1 MALEPLEPLLHS
13 QLRLAVGSLLVNVES
28 ADFTWLLEK
37 TDATRGNLSVQLSKL
52 KDAGYIKVKKT
63 FKGSYP
69 NTSCSLTAKGLKAF
83 EGYVEAI
90 KGYLEQ

>member
-1 MALEPLEPLLHS
+1 LLHN
-13 QLRLAVGSLLVNVES
+13 QLRLAVVSLLVNVES

-37 TDATRGNLSVQLSKL
+37 TGATRGNLSVQLSKL